1 MDGTPIVLHTDNQ
14 GAYDLCHRHSAGQH
28 SRHVDR
34 KMYKMRELRGVDIV
48 QIFKIDGEKNPADF
62 FTKPLT
68 RQPFERYRKF
78 VMNLQGVNP
87 EPDNVSTAAEPAAK

>member
-1 MDGTPIVLHTDNQ
+1 
-14 GAYDLCHRHSAGQH
+14 
-28 SRHVDR
+28 
-34 KMYKMRELRGVDIV
+34 MYKMRELRGVDIV

-68 RQPFERYRKF
+68 GQPFERYRKF

-87 EPDNVSTAAEPAAK
+87 EPDNVSTAAESAAK